1 MAITNCIECDTEIA
15 LAGRPRL
22 GLKLTCPSCGARLE
36 VVGTNP
42 VEVDW
47 ADESEDEWDDEEG
60 ESDLDDDFDYAED
73 DFDDDYDEEEE
84 LEEDEEWR

>member
-1 MAITNCIECDTEIA
+1 MAITNCIECDTEIEI
-15 LAGRPRL
+15 AGRARL
-22 GLKLTCPSCGARLE
+22 GLKVICPSCGARLE

-47 ADESEDEWDDEEG
+47 ADESDDEWDDEEG
-60 ESDLDDDFDYAED
+60 ESNLDDDFDYAD
-73 DFDDDYDEEEE
+73 DLDDDYDEEDE